1 MPAIWP
7 TARSSETVGSF
18 GEIVTVVVWGALKM
32 LVAAGFGAGF
42 GLPFL
47 ENFLFT
53 SLGGCLGVI
62 VFYNL
67 SERLTELFRVRWLRQ
82 RNAALSGA
90 TGGPRPIF
98 TKRNRRIIRIK
109 HVSGYWGVALL
120 TPLVLTI
127 PIGSI
132 LAARFFHHDRR
143 TIPAL
148 LLSVVVQALCVTA
161 ALAGIVDQVSKVVQ

>member
-1 MPAIWP
+1 M
-7 TARSSETVGSF
+7 
-18 GEIVTVVVWGALKM
+18 TVVAWGTVKM

-42 GLPFL
+42 DFTFL

-53 SLGGCLGVI
+53 SLGGCLGVF

-67 SERLTELFRVRWLRQ
+67 SERLTELARLRWLRE
-82 RNAALSGA
+82 RAKALAAGA
-90 TGGPRPIF
+90 GPPRPIF
-98 TKRNRRIIRIK
+98 TRRNRRIIRIK
-109 HVSGYWGVALL
+109 HVSGYRGVALL

-127 PIGSI
+127 PVGSI

-148 LLSVVVQALCVTA
+148 LVSVILQAMCVTA
-161 ALAGIVDQVSKVVQ
+161 ALTGIVDQLSNAI